1 MNQALKKILL
11 KPQDLKNAKKIE
23 ESFGIQPIA
32 ARILSARGFKI
43 GSELQTYLN
52 PTLKEG
58 LPNPES
64 LKGLSEACSLISST
78 IKNKQK
84 IAIACDFDV
93 DGLTGG
99 SQVFDFLKRLNV
111 DVAVYVPNRFTE
123 GYGLNAEMIK
133 KIKEEGASLLI
144 CIDFGTT
151 NQKELD
157 IAKSLGLKTIV
168 IDHHHVGELK
178 STADVFIN
186 PQQKGCGFADKIL
199 SASGLAWFLLIGL
212 RQHIDEARKIDVREF
227 LDLASLGTICDMVP
241 LIGVN
246 RIIAKR
252 GLETLSTTQRP
263 GIKSLKFLAGIKNPV
278 SCYDVGFG
286 IGPRINAAGR
296 IVHGEVVIELLTTQ
310 DKSKAESLAQTLHKL
325 NAERQEIEAQM
336 KEIAVADVSSKKV
349 LPYGISVARQ
359 DFHTGV
365 IGIVAQRMVEA
376 FYRPAAILGED
387 NDGIFKGSVRGIK
400 GFSVVKAL
408 ENVSDHLI
416 KYGGHEG
423 AGGFSIEA
431 QKYPHFSKA
440 WDAECKRQLEQLD
453 IIPSVEAD
461 TEATLSDIQ
470 VSLIDEIEKFAPF
483 GLGNP
488 SPQLYFEKMR
498 VIDVK
503 TLKSAHTKA
512 ILTDGKKTISGLL
525 WKTVDHPHLHTG
537 ALINLVARPD
547 TSSYNGIT
555 ELQLT
560 LTAIEKA

>member
-11 KPQDLKNAKKIE
+11 KPQDLKNAEKIE
-23 ESFGIQPIA
+23 KSLGIQPIA
-32 ARILSARGFKI
+32 ARILSARGFSL
-43 GSELQTYLN
+43 GSDLETFLN

-64 LKGLSEACSLISST
+64 LKGLTDACKLIASSL
-78 IKNKQK
+78 KNKEK

-99 SQVFDFLKRLNV
+99 SQVYDFLKRIGAEV
-111 DVAVYVPNRFTE
+111 SVYVPNRFTE
-123 GYGLNAEMIK
+123 GYGLNPEMIQK
-133 KIKEEGASLLI
+133 MKAEGASVLI

-151 NQKELD
+151 NQKELEV
-157 IAKSLGLKTIV
+157 ARSLGMKTIV
-168 IDHHHVGELK
+168 IDHHHVGDLV
-178 STADVFIN
+178 SPADVFIN
-186 PQQKGCGFADKIL
+186 PQQKGCGFAGKTL

-212 RQHIDEARKIDVREF
+212 RQHINEAKKIDIREF
-227 LDLASLGTICDMVP
+227 LDLAALGTICDMVP
-241 LIGVN
+241 LMGVN

-252 GLETLSTTQRP
+252 GLEILSTTQRA

-296 IVHGEVVIELLTTQ
+296 IVHGEVVIELLTTD
-310 DKSKAESLAQTLHKL
+310 DKSRAESLAQSLHKL

-336 KEIAVADVSSKKV
+336 KEIAVADISARKD
-349 LPYGISVARQ
+349 LPFGISVARQ

-365 IGIVAQRMVEA
+365 IGIVAQRLVEA
-376 FYRPAAILGED
+376 FYRPSAVLGED
-387 NDGIFKGSVRGIK
+387 VDGIYKGSVRGIK

-408 ENVSDHLI
+408 ESISSCLI
-416 KYGGHEG
+416 KYGGHEA
-423 AGGFSIEA
+423 AGGFSIQAEKFPA
-431 QKYPHFSKA
+431 FAKA
-440 WDAECKRQLEQLD
+440 WESECKSQLSSLD

-461 TEATLSDIQ
+461 TEATLQDIQ
-470 VSLIDEIEKFAPF
+470 LNLIDEIDKFAPF

-488 SPQLYFEKMR
+488 SPQLYFQKMR

-525 WKTVDHPHLHTG
+525 WKTVDHPCLHSG
-537 ALINLVARPD
+537 ALVNLVARPD
-547 TSSYNGIT
+547 TSSYNGII